1 MSHPP
6 RPRVVITGMGVVSP
20 NGVGA
25 EAFALACREG
35 VSGVSPLRIDTTGLR
50 STVAAACHQFDPSAL
65 FEPAELKRIPRMVP
79 LALQASFEALTQAR
93 LLEPENSPP
102 NGPKPTGSA
111 LGAGAGH
118 ATTRVMLPDKET
130 ARCLGVVL
138 GTGGG
143 GLAFVEE
150 QYKTFFT
157 QGTGSLYS
165 ITAGT
170 HGNLSSELSIALGL
184 RGPSHVLS
192 TGCTSSTDAIG
203 HAMMMIRAGVV
214 PMMLAGGADAPISRG
229 ILTAFEK
236 MRVVSTRA
244 WEDPARASRPF
255 SADRDGFIL
264 GEGAWMFVLED
275 REHAMARGAS
285 ILAEL
290 AGYGSTCDAYH
301 RVQIAPDVEEPV
313 RAMELAL
320 ADAGLAKDEI
330 GYANLHGTGTALND
344 KLETAAMKKCFG
356 PRAASIPCSST
367 KSMIGH
373 PQGACGAAGLAATV
387 LGLRDG
393 VFHPTINL
401 DVSDPACDLDYIPG
415 KARSLRACAALCNC
429 IAFGSKN
436 SALVVTPADA

>member
-1 MSHPP
+1 MPEPS

-20 NGVGA
+20 NGIGA
-25 EAFALACREG
+25 DAFARACREG
-35 VSGVSPLRIDTTGLR
+35 QSGISPLRIDTAGLR
-50 STVAAACHQFDPSAL
+50 STVAAAVHDFNPSHL
-65 FEPAELKRIPRMVP
+65 YDPAELRRIPRMVP
-79 LALQASFEALTQAR
+79 LALEASRQA
-93 LLEPENSPP
+93 LLQSGLLAANLP
-102 NGPKPTGSA
+102 NDQRPTGSA
-111 LGAGAGH
+111 VG
-118 ATTRVMLPDKET
+118 LPMDKCA
-130 ARCLGVVL
+130 ARAIGVSL

-143 GLAFVEE
+143 GLAFVED
-150 QYKTFFT
+150 QYKSFFT

-203 HAMMMIRAGVV
+203 HAMMMIRAGIV

-236 MRVVSTRA
+236 MRVVSTRK
-244 WEDPARASRPF
+244 WDDPRSASRPF
-255 SADRDGFIL
+255 AADRDGFIL
-264 GEGAWMFVLED
+264 GEGAWMFILEE
-275 REHAMARGAS
+275 REHALARGAAIS
-285 ILAEL
+285 AEL
-290 AGYGSTCDAYH
+290 VGYGSTCDAYH

-313 RAMELAL
+313 RAIELAL
-320 ADAGLAKDEI
+320 ADAELAKDDV

-344 KLETAAMKKCFG
+344 KLETAAMKRCFG
-356 PRAASIPCSST
+356 PRSSAIPCSST

-373 PQGACGAAGLAATV
+373 PQGACGAAGLAATIA
-387 LGLRDG
+387 GLQEG

-401 DVSDPACDLDYIPG
+401 DHPDPDCDLDYIPNR
-415 KARSLRACAALCNC
+415 ARKVRAEVALCNC

-436 SALVVTPADA
+436 SALVVKAG

>member
-1 MSHPP
+1 
-6 RPRVVITGMGVVSP
+6 MGVVSP
-20 NGVGA
+20 NGIGT
-25 EAFALACREG
+25 ERFARACREG
-35 VSGVSPLRIDTTGLR
+35 QSGISPLRIDTAGLR
-50 STVAAACHQFDPSAL
+50 STVAAAVHDFDPSSL
-65 FEPAELKRIPRMVP
+65 YELAELRRIPRMVP
-79 LALQASFEALTQAR
+79 LALQASREALDQAGLVEAISQR
-93 LLEPENSPP
+93 RKVQHDE
-102 NGPKPTGSA
+102 KPTGSA
-111 LGAGAGH
+111 VSPSIGKQ
-118 ATTRVMLPDKET
+118 TSRTI
-130 ARCLGVVL
+130 GVSL

-143 GLAFVEE
+143 GFTFVEE
-150 QYKTFFT
+150 QYKSFFT

-203 HAMMMIRAGVV
+203 HAMMIIRAGIV

-229 ILTAFEK
+229 ILYAFEK
-236 MRVVSTRA
+236 MRVVSTRKWDDA
-244 WEDPARASRPF
+244 RRASRPF

-275 REHAMARGAS
+275 RDHALARGAI

-301 RVQIAPDVEEPV
+301 RVQIAPEVEEPV

-320 ADAGLAKDEI
+320 ADAEVARDQV

-344 KLETAAMKKCFG
+344 RLETAAMKRCFG
-356 PRAASIPCSST
+356 RRASEIPCSST

-387 LGLRDG
+387 LGLREG
-393 VFHPTINL
+393 LFHPTINL
-401 DVSDPACDLDYIPG
+401 DSPDPECDLDYIPNR
-415 KARSLRACAALCNC
+415 ARELSAEVALCNC

-436 SALVVTPADA
+436 SALVVKI